1 MFLLFRISIIILTPL
16 ALVRKLVPVKLYWK
30 WNFHV
35 EAIKMV
41 HICVTLHCQAMKS
54 EIKKSRQQNIVFV
67 HCWPPAICI
76 CMTQKNSYSDQYL
89 ETVLIICVF
98 AQSSNKEQ
106 IMVIQQECHILFL
119 YSKSR
124 QCRLLKY
131 YVLISFWL
139 AFGPW
144 PADGISISCQ
154 CRIKFFGVVRWL
166 LIVITFS
173 CIEDVYGASHWFG
186 KLSY

>member
-1 MFLLFRISIIILTPL
+1 MR
-16 ALVRKLVPVKLYWK
+16 VPRGSNKGGTHLRNSSQSGNEK
-30 WNFHV
+30 WN
-35 EAIKMV
+35 
-41 HICVTLHCQAMKS
+41 
-54 EIKKSRQQNIVFV
+54 KKVVATKHLLVFV

-89 ETVLIICVF
+89 ETILIICVF

-131 YVLISFWL
+131 YVLISLWL

-144 PADGISISCQ
+144 PVDGISISCQ
-154 CRIKFFGVVRWL
+154 CRIKFFGVVCWL
-166 LIVITFS
+166 LIVIAFFFS
-173 CIEDVYGASHWFG
+173 LVPVIDLV
-186 KLSY
+186 SYTELN